1 MSEKRIAAAYI
12 RVSTDDQVEYSPDA
26 QLVEIRKYAE
36 KNQFIVPDSLVFIDE
51 GISGK
56 KTAKRDAFNQM
67 IGMAKQKP
75 RPFDAILLWKFSRFA
90 RNREDSVV
98 YKSMLRKQ
106 LGIEVISASEPV
118 GDDKMS
124 ILIEALI
131 EAMDEYYSINLA
143 EEVKRGMTEKARRG
157 GLQSTPSFGYTVEEN
172 KLLPVPE
179 EAELIRSIFSRF
191 IAGEGLY
198 PIARWLNDM
207 GVTTHRGSKFE
218 NRTIEYILR
227 NPVYIGKLRW
237 NPSGRTRRDFTN
249 ENIILSDAE
258 HEALISDETWE
269 AAQRRMAQVKAQ
281 WKYHSR
287 PVSEHRDWLSGLV
300 RCASCGN
307 TLIFSKPHYW
317 KCNAY
322 AKGACK
328 TSQHT
333 TDERLKSMLITAM
346 EHDAIS
352 HFPLNYSVVQSK
364 PEKLDEQ
371 SLLQEQLEGIEK
383 KLSRLREAYLAGVES
398 LDGYSTAK
406 TMLEQQQEK
415 IESQLNALSQLPT
428 STDHNHIL
436 RQHISSCVKL
446 LKSLDT
452 SMQEKHRAVH
462 DIIDHCTYSKGDNSI
477 TITYR
482 FQL

>member
-1 MSEKRIAAAYI
+1 MDTKRIAAAYI
-12 RVSTDDQVEYSPDA
+12 RVSTEDQTEYSPDA
-26 QLVEIRKYAE
+26 QLVEIRRYAD
-36 KNQFIVPDSLVFIDE
+36 KSGFVVPDSLVFMDE

-56 KTAKRDAFNQM
+56 KTAKRDAFNRM

-157 GLQSTPSFGYTVEEN
+157 GLQSTPSFGYTAKDN
-172 KLLPVPE
+172 KLEPIPE
-179 EAELIRSIFSRF
+179 EAELVRAIFSRF
-191 IAGEGLY
+191 ISGEGLY
-198 PIARWLNDM
+198 PIAKWLNAM

-237 NPSGRTRRDFTN
+237 NPSGRTSRDFTN

-258 HEALISDETWE
+258 HEAIISNETWD
-269 AAQRRMAQVKAQ
+269 AAQSRMAQIKAQ
-281 WKYHSR
+281 WKYHGR
-287 PVSEHRDWLSGLV
+287 PASDHRDWLSGLV
-300 RCASCGN
+300 RCTSCGR
-307 TLIFSKPHYW
+307 TLVFSKPHYW
-317 KCNAY
+317 KCGGY

-328 TSQHT
+328 YSQHT
-333 TDERLKSMLITAM
+333 ADERLKNMLITGM
-346 EHDAIS
+346 EHDALS
-352 HFPLNYSVVQSK
+352 GQPVSYAVVQSK
-364 PEKLDEQ
+364 PEALDEERMLREQ
-371 SLLQEQLEGIEK
+371 SDGIDK
-383 KLSRLREAYLAGVES
+383 KLSRLREAYLSGIES
-398 LDGYSTAK
+398 LEGYSEAK
-406 TMLEQQQEK
+406 TVLEQQKESVTKRLSALDSKADEEK
-415 IESQLNALSQLPT
+415 TGAL
-428 STDHNHIL
+428 L
-436 RQHISSCVKL
+436 RQNILDCVKL
-446 LKSLDT
+446 LRSKEAT
-452 SMQEKHRAVH
+452 FEEKHREIH
-462 DIIDHCTYSKGDNSI
+462 EIIDHCTYSKESNSLS
-477 TITYR
+477 ITYR
-482 FQL
+482 IQL